1 MKYLCF
7 ITLVLCSAVCMAQ
20 PTTVTGKVTDEHGAP
35 LAGAVISGGSATATA
50 LEDGRFSLALQL
62 PVQLQVQYTGY
73 KTLTVAVD
81 AATKL
86 PLMVVLQVNSNNLE
100 EVVVS
105 TGLQQLPK
113 ERATGSFAYLSNKQ
127 LSRQVS
133 TGIVNAME
141 GMVNALSFDKR
152 NNRGQNISLS
162 IRGRSTIFGDA
173 DPLVVLDGFAYEG
186 FDLNTI
192 NPNDVENISF
202 LKDAAAAS
210 IWGVRAANGVIVI
223 NTKKGR
229 RDEPAQLRLHSNI
242 TIGAE
247 PDYSLLNTISSADF
261 IGVEEFLFSKGFYTS
276 QENAAARPYL
286 SPVVEILIKK
296 RNGTISAADADAA
309 ITQLNQYDVR
319 KDYNQYLYRQMVN
332 RQHSVHLNGGGQQL
346 AYYLSAGM
354 DDNTGVSGE
363 GYKRIS
369 VKSNNSYTPMKKLQ
383 LDVSLTYTQT
393 STESGMLKFN
403 EIHSGGAKLLYPYA
417 RLADDNGNALA
428 TGRDYRSVF
437 TQGVAAN
444 GLLNW
449 DYVPLEESK
458 HARTNTIARDVLIN
472 TGLSYEV
479 FKGFTAQLK
488 YQYNANEYTSNNLN
502 TQESYFTRD
511 LINKYTQA
519 NTSGAITKRIVPL
532 GSILNTANN
541 HMQSYAVRAQ
551 INYAKQWN
559 RHSVNLLA
567 GSEVREREYS
577 SAGNRTYGYNEN
589 TLTSVPVDHDSLYRL
604 YHNNGTRLRVPTGN
618 SFSAL
623 LNRFRSVYFNGAYT
637 YDNRYT
643 VSISARKD
651 GSNLFGVAANQKFV
665 PLWSAGAAWHVS
677 KEKFYALKWLPEI
690 KLRMS
695 YGYSGNVDNGLTAY
709 TTVIYSNGGLN
720 NLPYAVLQT
729 PPNPSLQ
736 WEQTAMMNIGVDF
749 ATASKRIAGSIE
761 YYTKKSDHLIGD
773 APVEP
778 TTGVA
783 NGANQFVYRGNVAAM
798 KGSGVDIELRTVNV
812 KGRTAWNTTFLF
824 NYNTNKITRYLMPT
838 ASGSTYLNSGLGIY
852 PAVDYPVYGIWS
864 YRWAGLNSQGD
875 PQGYYEGAVS
885 TDWQNISTK
894 TALNEMVFH
903 GPGLPKFFGSVMNEV
918 VVGKFSFSANVV
930 YRLGHYFRRTGLSY
944 NSLYNNWAGN
954 GDFANRWQ
962 KPGDETHTD
971 VPAMIYPNITARD
984 NFYLNSEALVEK
996 ADNIRLK
1003 DIRVNFDLPVK
1014 HNKILLR
1021 HVQCFLYANNVGM
1034 IWKATK
1040 TGIDPDIL
1048 FEIPQPLT
1056 ITVGVKV
1063 SF

>member
-1 MKYLCF
+1 MKYVCL
-7 ITLVLCSAVCMAQ
+7 ITLMLCSAIAIAQ
-20 PTTVTGKVTDEHGAP
+20 QTLITGKVTAQQGVP
-35 LAGAVISGGSATATA
+35 LAGAMISGGGQTSTVGDDGSFSITAK
-50 LEDGRFSLALQL
+50 L
-62 PVQLQVQYTGY
+62 PVRLQAQHTGY
-73 KTLTVAVD
+73 TTVFITVD
-81 AATKL
+81 ATTRL
-86 PLMVVLQVNSNNLE
+86 PITVVLQANNRDLE
-100 EVVVS
+100 EVVIS
-105 TGLQQLPK
+105 TGLQSLPK
-113 ERATGSFAYLSNKQ
+113 ERVTGSFAYLSNKQ
-127 LSRQVS
+127 LSRQVG
-133 TGIVNAME
+133 TGIVQAME

-152 NNRGQNISLS
+152 SNRGQNISLS

-210 IWGVRAANGVIVI
+210 IWGVKAANGVIVI

-229 RDEPAQLRLHSNI
+229 KDEPARLRLHSNI

-247 PDYSLLNTISSADF
+247 PDYSLLHTMSSADF
-261 IGVEEFLFSKGFYTS
+261 IGVEEFLFGKGFYTS

-296 RNGTISAADADAA
+296 RNGTMSVADADAA
-309 ITQLNQYDVR
+309 IAQLKQYDVR
-319 KDYNQYLYRQMVN
+319 KDYNNYLCRQMVN
-332 RQHSVHLNGGGQQL
+332 RQHSVHINGGGPQL

-354 DDNTGVSGE
+354 DDNTDATDA

-369 VKSNNSYTPMKKLQ
+369 LKSNNTYMPLKKLQ
-383 LDVSLTYTQT
+383 LDVSVTYTQT
-393 STESGMLKFN
+393 TTASGKLKYN

-428 TGRDYRSVF
+428 TGREYRSVF
-437 TQGVAAN
+437 IQGVGAN

-449 DYVPLEESK
+449 HYVPLEESK

-479 FKGFTAQLK
+479 FKGFSTMLK
-488 YQYNANEYTSNNLN
+488 YQYNANEYSSDNLN

-519 NTSGAITKRIVPL
+519 NTSGAITKRVVPL
-532 GSILNTANN
+532 GSILNTANS
-541 HMQSYAVRAQ
+541 HMQSYAIRAQ

-567 GSEVREREYS
+567 GSEVREREYN

-589 TLTSVPVDHDSLYRL
+589 TLTSVAVDHDSLYRL

-618 SFSAL
+618 SSSSL

-677 KEKFYALKWLPEI
+677 KEKYYAIKWLPDL

-736 WEQTAMMNIGVDF
+736 WEQTAMLNIGVDF
-749 ATASKRIAGSIE
+749 AIASKRIAGSIE

-798 KGSGVDIELRTVNV
+798 KGNGVDIELRTVNV
-812 KGRTAWNTTFLF
+812 KGRIAWNTTFLF
-824 NYNTNKITRYLMPT
+824 NYNTNKVTEYLMPT

-852 PAVDYPVYGIWS
+852 PAVDYPIYGIWS
-864 YRWAGLNSQGD
+864 YRWAGLNNQGD
-875 PQGYYEGAVS
+875 PQGYYQGAAG

-894 TALNEMVFH
+894 TALDEMVFH

-918 VVGKFSFSANVV
+918 VAGKFSFSANIM
-930 YRLGHYFRRTGLSY
+930 YRLGHYFRRNGLSY

-962 KPGDETHTD
+962 KPGDELHTH
-971 VPAMIYPNITARD
+971 VPAMIYPNNTARD
-984 NFYLNSEALVEK
+984 NFYINSQVLVEK
-996 ADNIRLK
+996 ADNIRVK
-1003 DIRVNFDLPVK
+1003 DIRVNYDLPVRN
-1014 HNKILLR
+1014 NKILLK
-1021 HVQCFLYANNVGM
+1021 HLQCFVYANNVGM
-1034 IWKATK
+1034 IWKATR
-1040 TGIDPDIL
+1040 TNIDPDIL

-1056 ITVGVKV
+1056 VTLGVKA